1 MPGRGTRPR
10 QSGASTRRTAFPL
23 NSVAGIHSA
32 PRIGATYVA
41 VHTVLGPALIT
52 AVGEA
57 PLSPH
62 SVGGRGRTPSLAP
75 LIQGPAR
82 PTQTRHRP
90 TTAVLSY
97 IRHSETPRHWV
108 CQSSIPTTGCTSYYF
123 LELVLARQG
132 PIVIYYHTRHVD
144 VGIGVGCILR
154 LSGRSTSK
162 KEARG
167 AVGREHGSNTP

>member
-1 MPGRGTRPR
+1 MWQCTWCCR
-10 QSGASTRRTAFPL
+10 
-23 NSVAGIHSA
+23 V
-32 PRIGATYVA
+32 
-41 VHTVLGPALIT
+41 GPALIT

-144 VGIGVGCILR
+144 VGIGVGCNLR
-154 LSGRSTSK
+154 LCGRSTSK
-162 KEARG
+162 KHEGLWAVSMAATHHEAQPNSCCYNPR
-167 AVGREHGSNTP
+167 VETFRDREYPMLNGRYLLF